1 MVVEF
6 GPKCPATVTVCPAP
20 TVLPW
25 AEEEEAEE
33 EPEGLLALEV
43 EEVEDHPY

>member
-1 MVVEF
+1 MVVKF